1 MHGDEDG
8 MIPEEGNKNKRGD
21 YAVPQEMVMSREET
35 TPCKEKTV
43 RDRKY
48 TSSES

>member
-8 MIPEEGNKNKRGD
+8 MIPEEGKNKRGD
-21 YAVPQEMVMSREET
+21 YAVPGDGDSREET
-35 TPCKEKTV
+35 TPCKEKMI

-48 TSSES
+48 TPRES

>member
-21 YAVPQEMVMSREET
+21 YAVPGDGDVSWGDNSLQGEDGTR
-35 TPCKEKTV
+35 
-43 RDRKY
+43 
-48 TSSES
+48 